1 MIVELFGNY
10 VNKRLASISKL
21 SLSQTLS
28 IILKEFFNSLSPLTK
43 YIQIQFNVEKLRK
56 SLIKFPILTL

>member
-10 VNKRLASISKL
+10 VNRRLASISKL

-43 YIQIQFNVEKLRK
+43 YIQIQLNVEKLRK
-56 SLIKFPILTL
+56 SLINFPILTL

>member
-10 VNKRLASISKL
+10 VNRRLASISKL

-28 IILKEFFNSLSPLTK
+28 IILKEFSNSLYPLTK
-43 YIQIQFNVEKLRK
+43 YIQIQLNVEKLRK

>member
-10 VNKRLASISKL
+10 VNRRLASISKL

-43 YIQIQFNVEKLRK
+43 YIQIQLNVEKLRK